1 MELLTQ
7 IPAFDPDG
15 DLNVVVET
23 PRGSHNKYAYDE
35 AYGTFRFQGVMPEGN
50 LFPYDFGFVPSTL
63 GEDGD
68 PLDVLVLLD
77 VSLPV
82 GCLLSARPLGVI
94 EAEQRERDGRVE
106 RNDRLLAVATKART
120 HAHVRRLEDLR
131 PGLLD
136 EVEGYF
142 RHYNALSGCSFT
154 PLGRGGPERAR
165 ALVEEGIAAKR
176 KKGGRGAAG

>member
-1 MELLTQ
+1 MKLLTD

-23 PRGSHNKYAYDE
+23 PKGSRNKYSYDE
-35 AYGTFRFQGVMPEGN
+35 EFGAFRFKAVLPEGSS
-50 LFPYDFGFVPSTL
+50 FPFDFGFVPSTL

-77 VSLPV
+77 ASLPV
-82 GCLLSARPLGVI
+82 GCLLAARPIGVV
-94 EAEQRERDGRVE
+94 EAEQRERDGEAE

-131 PGLLD
+131 PGLLE
-136 EVEGYF
+136 EVEAFFG
-142 RHYNALSGCSFT
+142 HYNALSGKSFK
-154 PLGRGGPERAR
+154 PLSRGGPERAR
-165 ALVEEGIAAKR
+165 ALVEAGMAARR
-176 KKGGRGAAG
+176 KKGG

>member
-1 MELLTQ
+1 MKLLTQ
-7 IPAFDPDG
+7 APAFDPDG
-15 DLNVVVET
+15 NLNVVVET
-23 PRGSHNKYAYDE
+23 PKNSRNKYSYDE
-35 AYGTFRFQGVMPEGN
+35 EFGAFRFGAVLPEGS

-77 VSLPV
+77 VALPV

-94 EAEQRERDGRVE
+94 EGEQRERDGRVE

-120 HAHVRRLEDLR
+120 HAHVGRLEDLR

-136 EVEGYF
+136 EVEAFFG
-142 RHYNALSGCSFT
+142 HYNALSGKSFT
-154 PLGRGGPERAR
+154 PVGRGGPERAR
-165 ALVEEGIAAKR
+165 ELVEAGIAAQR
-176 KKGGRGAAG
+176 RKGG